1 MSRWWTFIVE
11 RFPPGSYLPLVAVFV
26 VANLSIAG
34 ATPAQAGLALVIA
47 PLVVLSFFL
56 RLRCFDEIKDLD
68 VDKQINP
75 TRPLARGLI
84 EVAEVKQVIGG
95 LTLFELVLVGLLGE
109 GPLLGHALAVLYS
122 FAMYNEFFLGR
133 YLRPHLTLYAV
144 THTASSALLGWSV
157 AGMVLGVLPWE
168 LPQAVLLFALANW
181 SLFNV
186 FEFARKTYAPEEERP
201 SVETYSL
208 NFGPWGAVVL
218 TLSQVALAVSVVSV
232 VGPKATP
239 YTAWFVGTSLLFV
252 ALSIAYG
259 ARPTPAVAKAFR
271 GGSGAYLVCFLAA
284 LAVHAVWG

>member
-11 RFPPGSYLPLVAVFV
+11 RFPPGSYLPLVTVFV

-34 ATPAQAGLALVIA
+34 ATPAQAGLALAIA
-47 PLVVLSFFL
+47 PVVVLSYFL

-68 VDKQINP
+68 VDRQINP

-84 EVAEVKQVIGG
+84 EVPEVKRVLVL
-95 LTLFELVLVGLLGE
+95 LTAVELVLAGILGA

-157 AGMVLGVLPWE
+157 AGMVLNVLPWE
-168 LPQAVLLFALANW
+168 LPPAVLLFALANW

-186 FEFARKTYAPEEERP
+186 FEFARKTYSPAEEREN
-201 SVETYSL
+201 VETYSL
-208 NFGPWGAVVL
+208 NFGAWGAVAL
-218 TLSQVALAVSVVSV
+218 TLSQVAVAWSVVSV
-232 VGPKATP
+232 VGPTTVA
-239 YTAWFVGTSLLFV
+239 YAAWFGGTSLLFTGLAV
-252 ALSIAYG
+252 AYG
-259 ARPTPAVAKAFR
+259 ACPTAGLARAFR